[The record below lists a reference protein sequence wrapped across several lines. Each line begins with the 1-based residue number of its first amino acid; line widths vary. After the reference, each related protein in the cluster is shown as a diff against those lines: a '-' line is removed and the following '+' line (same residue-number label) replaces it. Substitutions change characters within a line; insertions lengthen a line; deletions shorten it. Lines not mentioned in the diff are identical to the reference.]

1 MERLKDV
8 ALFLSARV
16 WAQLLFNRRLP
27 RMSQRMACVL
37 SINGVIEPTAG
48 QNITLDNLREPPVEP
63 DVLAFHT
70 LERTREIFGQA
81 PKRLPS
87 NTPSSITPSVPFIGF
102 FSLMTTFLLTM
113 RTNSGI
119 TMAYADLG
127 NVPLSRLCSIRMC
140 MVGVHQGRPESHSV
154 TLIN

>member
-1 MERLKDV
+1 MGRSL
-8 ALFLSARV
+8 APL
-16 WAQLLFNRRLP
+16 QLYY
-27 RMSQRMACVL
+27 
-37 SINGVIEPTAG
+37 
-48 QNITLDNLREPPVEP
+48 
-63 DVLAFHT
+63 
-70 LERTREIFGQA
+70 
-81 PKRLPS
+81 S
-87 NTPSSITPSVPFIGF
+87 NTPYSLIHHSVWQPLIGF

-127 NVPLSRLCSIRMC
+127 NVPLSRLCSVRMC